1 MKVELSKLE
10 QLKEKTNSI
19 MKLYNDLESKFNTDQ
34 LEWMKWKQN
43 WLSEKEYYVSI
54 IHQLEG
60 TSDHSFPWIVF
71 TYHRFKQNSR
81 QKLSLLSIKKLKKMR
96 IISLS
101 SYRFFIFWVDIASF
115 PKSLISSKLLA
126 FQPFSVS
133 HRNLL
138 F

>member
-19 MKLYNDLESKFNTDQ
+19 MKLYNDLESKFNTYQ

-60 TSDHSFPWIVF
+60 TSDHSFP
-71 TYHRFKQNSR
+71 
-81 QKLSLLSIKKLKKMR
+81 
-96 IISLS
+96 
-101 SYRFFIFWVDIASF
+101 
-115 PKSLISSKLLA
+115 
-126 FQPFSVS
+126 
-133 HRNLL
+133 
-138 F
+138 